1 MIDRGA
7 NVRGEMAFAWNV
19 LFSPVLP
26 PSHLYGGKCKCNSE
40 RLKRNTIYF
49 MTFYQKRVAVRLKKA
64 GRRMDS
70 GVFGSE
76 EGSNLRHQLLM
87 GGWGGASNAN
97 VIQIY
102 GRRRA
107 TAARPAD
114 AQILLMSLTCT
125 QAKTLEEEEK
135 KKKKENRQN

>member
-64 GRRMDS
+64 GRRMDN
-70 GVFGSE
+70 GSE

-87 GGWGGASNAN
+87 GGWGGL
-97 VIQIY
+97 Q
-102 GRRRA
+102 
-107 TAARPAD
+107 T
-114 AQILLMSLTCT
+114 LMSFRFMGGGERRLLGLQTPRYC
-125 QAKTLEEEEK
+125 
-135 KKKKENRQN
+135 